1 MSLFWT
7 NLATSEL
14 SPGSYWTV
22 YITFWNTR
30 SSTTTSL
37 VYSVEVHL
45 TVMIILISWF
55 TGNLYYSDFG
65 TITSMVISSPL
76 YFTTV

>member
-1 MSLFWT
+1 
-7 NLATSEL
+7 
-14 SPGSYWTV
+14 
-22 YITFWNTR
+22 
-30 SSTTTSL
+30 